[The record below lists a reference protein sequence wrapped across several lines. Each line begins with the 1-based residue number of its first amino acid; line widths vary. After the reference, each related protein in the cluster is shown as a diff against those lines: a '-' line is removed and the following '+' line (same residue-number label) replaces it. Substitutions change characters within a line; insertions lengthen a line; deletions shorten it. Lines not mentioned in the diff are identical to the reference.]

1 MRVSIAISCLL
12 ALSLASCTTQHTS
25 STANQNGPEI
35 SLVKKHNGKNDGRSM
50 AKATVLYDVSPSGFV
65 SNVRILESSPS
76 GLFDREIIAAVKKW
90 KFDGGKMFTE
100 TQKKELYIYY
110 KKQ

>member
-1 MRVSIAISCLL
+1 MRISIALSCLL
-12 ALSLASCTTQHTS
+12 ALSLTSCATQPTGS
-25 STANQNGPEI
+25 AADPNGPEI
-35 SLVKKHNGKNDGRSM
+35 SLVKKHSGKNDGRSM

-76 GLFDREIIAAVKKW
+76 GLFDREILSAVKKW